1 MVDPSYDDTL
11 PLGNVNP
18 TIGPASA
25 AAGASFPVVLP
36 KTESEVAEAKLPA
49 IPWPE
54 NVFICGTPFSCVDMA
69 GAVELADAIVAHR
82 KPRYMV
88 TANVNYL
95 MLEREQP
102 HLREISRHAA
112 VMLADGK
119 PIVWRSKISSNP
131 LPERVA
137 GSDLIVELA
146 ELASKRG
153 YRVFFLGGA
162 ESVARTAAS
171 ELKYRF
177 PDLKIAGC
185 YSPPFRQLTDEE
197 HEKMLTRIRDAETDI
212 LLVAFGQPKGEFW
225 IYDNLQALGVPL
237 SIQLGASFD
246 FLAGTAKRAP
256 VIWQKLGCEWLYR
269 ALSDPARLLPRYAK
283 NLWFVLTTMSRDILN
298 R

>member
-1 MVDPSYDDTL
+1 MVSPTYDDTL

-18 TIGPASA
+18 AVGPATA
-25 AAGASFPVVLP
+25 DAGVSFPVVLP
-36 KTESEVAEAKLPA
+36 KPKPDAAEAKPPS

-69 GAVELADAIVAHR
+69 ETVRLADAIVANR
-82 KPRYMV
+82 EPRYMV

-95 MLEREQP
+95 MLESEQP
-102 HLREISRHAA
+102 RLREVSRHAA

-119 PIVWRSKISSNP
+119 PIVWRSKTCRNP

-146 ELASKRG
+146 QLASKRG

-162 ESVARTAAS
+162 EGVARTAAS

-185 YSPPFRQLTDEE
+185 YSPPFRPLTEQE
-197 HEKMLTRIRDAETDI
+197 HKQMLARIRDAKTDI

-225 IYDNLQALGVPL
+225 IYDNLQKLGVPL

-256 VIWQKLGCEWLYR
+256 KIWQKLGCEWLYR
-269 ALSDPARLLPRYAK
+269 ALSDPVRLVPRYAK
-283 NLWFVLTTMSRDILN
+283 NLWFVLNTMSRDIFN

>member
-11 PLGNVNP
+11 PLGNASPAV
-18 TIGPASA
+18 GPATSSA
-25 AAGASFPVVLP
+25 VNFPLVLP
-36 KTESEVAEAKLPA
+36 RTESEAAEAKLPA

-54 NVFICGTPFSCVDMA
+54 TVFICGTPFSCVDMA
-69 GAVELADAIVAHR
+69 GAVRLADAIVAHR

-102 HLREISRHAA
+102 RLREVSRNAA

-119 PIVWRSKISSNP
+119 PIVWRSKLSKDP

-162 ESVARTAAS
+162 EGVARSAAS
-171 ELKYRF
+171 ELKYQF

-185 YSPPFRQLTDEE
+185 YSPPFRELTDEE
-197 HEKMLTRIRDAETDI
+197 QERMYARIREAETDI

-225 IYDNLQALGVPL
+225 IFDNLKKLGVPL

-269 ALSDPARLLPRYAK
+269 ALSDPARLVPRYAK
-283 NLWFVLTTMSRDILN
+283 NLWFVLTTMSRDIFS